1 MLEVLVLV
9 CTVAVLLLV
18 FVMGILVG
26 GVGVL
31 LLIDK
36 ADSGDP
42 AGTMMAPVG
51 EEPPIQVVDPEGVF
65 DFP

>member
-1 MLEVLVLV
+1 MLEVLVIV
-9 CTVAVLLLV
+9 CVVVVLLLV

-36 ADSGDP
+36 ADIGEP
-42 AGTMMAPVG
+42 VLAPIG
-51 EEPPIQVVDPEGVF
+51 EEPPVDSFEVF
-65 DFP
+65 DFPS